1 MYLFKNCE
9 CKQKFL
15 LTDKVLLSDFFT
27 LPFFR
32 LKQKNTKKKQKP
44 SSVEKLN
51 GAGNI
56 ATVYN
61 HKNVM
66 VVRVRFMPYTE
77 I

>member
-1 MYLFKNCE
+1 MYLFKKRE

-15 LTDKVLLSDFFT
+15 LTDKVLLSDFF
-27 LPFFR
+27 R
-32 LKQKNTKKKQKP
+32 LKNKKQKKQKP

-51 GAGNI
+51 GASNI

-66 VVRVRFMPYTE
+66 VVRVRFMSDIE

>member
-27 LPFFR
+27 LRFFG
-32 LKQKNTKKKQKP
+32 LKNQKKQNP

-51 GAGNI
+51 GASNI

-66 VVRVRFMPYTE
+66 VVRVRFMPDIE